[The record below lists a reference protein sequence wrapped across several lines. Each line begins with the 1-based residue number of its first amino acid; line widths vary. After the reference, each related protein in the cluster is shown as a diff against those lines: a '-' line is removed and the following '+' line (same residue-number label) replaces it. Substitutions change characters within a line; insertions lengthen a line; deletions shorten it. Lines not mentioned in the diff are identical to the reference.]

1 MNTRFIETF
10 VTLAHL
16 KSFRATAG
24 VLHATPAAIS
34 LRVKSLE
41 DELHTELI
49 DRSSKT
55 FRLTANG
62 NHLLSHAH
70 SVMDAVRKMQAA
82 AHQED
87 TVRGCLRLG
96 VNETVIHSRSEEHTS
111 ELQSLMRN
119 SYAVFCL
126 IKKKK
131 HTPK

>member
-70 SVMDAVRKMQAA
+70 SVMYSVRQLQAA
-82 AHQED
+82 AHQEP

-96 VNETVIHSRSEEHTS
+96 VNEPCIHSCLARYMNQLSQDYPQLTH
-111 ELQSLMRN
+111 SLN
-119 SYAVFCL
+119 
-126 IKKKK
+126 
-131 HTPK
+131 